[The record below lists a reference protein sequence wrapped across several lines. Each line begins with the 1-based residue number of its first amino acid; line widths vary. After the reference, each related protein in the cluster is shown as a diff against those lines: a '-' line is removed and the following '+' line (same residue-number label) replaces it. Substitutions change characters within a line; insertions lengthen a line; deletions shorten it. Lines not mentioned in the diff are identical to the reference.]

1 MDINL
6 DNSVA
11 VITGAGRGMGKA
23 IALALAANGARVVL
37 GARTLSHGEQTL
49 AEFQASG
56 YPAVLQPCD
65 VSRQEDCVRL
75 VERAVTEFGGLDI
88 LVHCAA
94 DIPHGV
100 IRDLPDEDFERCM
113 HSVVFAGFWLAR
125 AAIPHL
131 AGSGRG
137 RMVFISSVAGSK
149 TTIPGMAH
157 YGAAKAGLDALA
169 RGLAAELGADG
180 VTVNTINPGLIASDR
195 MRANLAPE
203 HQRAV
208 SATIPIARPGTVE
221 EVADLVVYLASARAA
236 YITGES
242 VVIDGGSSLGSS
254 DVGSRVKD

>member
-1 MDINL
+1 MDVHL
-6 DNSVA
+6 DNRVA

-23 IALALAANGARVVL
+23 IARALAASGARVVL
-37 GARTLSHGEQTL
+37 GARTMSHGEQTL
-49 AEFQASG
+49 AEFQAAG
-56 YPAVLQPCD
+56 YTVALQQCD
-65 VSRQEDCVRL
+65 VSRQEDCVNL
-75 VERAVTEFGGLDI
+75 VQFAVSKFGGLDI

-100 IRDLPDEDFERCM
+100 IRKLPDEDFERSM
-113 HSVVFAGFWLAR
+113 HSVLFAGFWLAR
-125 AAIPHL
+125 AAIPQL
-131 AGSGRG
+131 VQSGQG

-169 RGLAAELGADG
+169 RGLAAELGAEG
-180 VTVNTINPGLIASDR
+180 VTVNTINPGLISSDR
-195 MRANLAPE
+195 MLANLAPE

-208 SATIPIARPGTVE
+208 SATIPIARPGTME
-221 EVADLVVYLASARAA
+221 EVADLVVYLASSKGA

-254 DVGSRVKD
+254 DVSSRVKE